1 MPGSGELVGA
11 ERHPHPLGAVLYD
24 CAVRTHLWV
33 AAAVTSLA
41 GFAAHQLEY
50 TPSLAALGVV
60 CFSTLLI
67 YNLDTAI
74 DLKSPRSVRSARA
87 AQSVRSTRA
96 AWGESEARQ
105 KRALR
110 LALFALVAVLALLT
124 TLHWTTTT
132 LVATGAAICCLYAV
146 PLGSRGYRMKALP
159 GAKSFVVGSAVAIA
173 VVFVPLVE
181 HGGAWPAQC
190 WPTLALIATLT
201 LVNATLFDVR
211 DLEHDR
217 AFGVRTLPVILGQK
231 TTRFVLGLSATAS
244 LGVLATLEPRLR
256 QSAWLLL
263 GTLLPLIAWLSP
275 RSPKSAYAW
284 LVDGALFLP
293 WLLSLR

>member
-1 MPGSGELVGA
+1 MPGSGGLVGA

-74 DLKSPRSVRSARA
+74 DLKSARSVRSVRSA
-87 AQSVRSTRA
+87 
-96 AWGESEARQ
+96 WGEFEARQ
-105 KRALR
+105 KRALS

-124 TLHWTTTT
+124 TLHWTTAT
-132 LVATGAAICCLYAV
+132 LVAAGAAVCCLYAV

-181 HGGAWPAQC
+181 RGGAWPAQC

-244 LGVLATLEPRLR
+244 LGALATLEPRLR